1 MKAYDDCIVFLL
13 AKAYQKAHA
22 QLKKRLSPY
31 GLTPIQSLILADLWG
46 EDGISASEI
55 GKRLTLDPATLS
67 GVVDRMI
74 SGGWI
79 GKISDPEDKRIHRIF
94 LTEKSK
100 NLQPEI
106 LAERN
111 QANEE
116 VLEQMNVEEKMLFK
130 RLLREV
136 QR

>member
-13 AKAYQKAHA
+13 AKAYQKAHS

-94 LTEKSK
+94 LTEKGK

>member
-31 GLTPIQSLILADLWG
+31 GLTPIQSLLLADLWG

-67 GVVDRMI
+67 GVIDRMI
-74 SGGWI
+74 SRGWI
-79 GKISDPEDKRIHRIF
+79 GKISDPEDKRVHRIF

-100 NLQPEI
+100 KLQPEV

-116 VLEQMNVEEKMLFK
+116 VLEQMNAEEKILFK

>member
-31 GLTPIQSLILADLWG
+31 GLTPIQSLLLADLVG

-67 GVVDRMI
+67 GVIDRMI

-79 GKISDPEDKRIHRIF
+79 GKISDPEDKRVHRIF

-100 NLQPEI
+100 NLQPDI

-116 VLEQMNVEEKMLFK
+116 VLELMNAEEKILFK

>member
-13 AKAYQKAHA
+13 AKAYQKAHS

-46 EDGISASEI
+46 EGGISASEI

-94 LTEKSK
+94 LTEKGK

>member
-22 QLKKRLSPY
+22 QLKKHLSPY
-31 GLTPIQSLILADLWG
+31 GLTPIQSLLLADLWG

-67 GVVDRMI
+67 GVIDRMI
-74 SGGWI
+74 TGGWI
-79 GKISDPEDKRIHRIF
+79 GKISDPEDKRVHRIF

-136 QR
+136 QK

>member
-13 AKAYQKAHA
+13 AKAYQKAHS
-22 QLKKRLSPY
+22 QLKKHLSPY

-94 LTEKSK
+94 LTEKGK

-116 VLEQMNVEEKMLFK
+116 VLEQMNVEEKILFK

-136 QR
+136 QK

>member
-94 LTEKSK
+94 LTERSK
-100 NLQPEI
+100 KLQPEI

>member
-79 GKISDPEDKRIHRIF
+79 GKISDPEDKRVHRIF

-136 QR
+136 QK

>member
-1 MKAYDDCIVFLL
+1 MKSYDDCIVFLL

-31 GLTPIQSLILADLWG
+31 GLTPIQSLLLADLVG

-67 GVVDRMI
+67 GVIDRMI

-79 GKISDPEDKRIHRIF
+79 GKISDPEDKRVHRIF

-100 NLQPEI
+100 NLQPDI

-116 VLEQMNVEEKMLFK
+116 VLELMNAEEKILFK

>member
-22 QLKKRLSPY
+22 KLKKRLSPY
-31 GLTPIQSLILADLWG
+31 GLTPIQSLILAALWG
-46 EDGISASEI
+46 EDCFSASEI

-67 GVVDRMI
+67 GIIDRMI

-79 GKISDPEDKRIHRIF
+79 GKISDPEDKRINRIF

-100 NLQPEI
+100 DLQSEI
-106 LAERN
+106 LTERN

-116 VLEQMNVEEKMLFK
+116 VLEQMNIEEKMLFK

>member
-13 AKAYQKAHA
+13 AKAYQKAHS

-100 NLQPEI
+100 TLQPDI

-111 QANEE
+111 QANED

-136 QR
+136 QK